1 MNEILNKNLE
11 FIFDYNQQL
20 VDKILNH
27 TSLDKPV
34 QLIESK
40 SGDLNLLYD
49 NEYVHDNI
57 DPVYEAINL
66 YQKNAGNDGNTK
78 IHILYGLGLGYVLKR
93 YSKKCNEK
101 IVVLESNLDIL
112 RVTLE
117 LVDFSK
123 ELSKKNIKISS
134 NFYEVRDCMKK
145 LSVNYSDEL
154 TLSYTNFYYN
164 LYSSQINGLMQK
176 LKQINT
182 KTKNIE
188 KLSKINI
195 GAGRWSKEGWLT
207 LDCYTGANIQVDL
220 RKFTPLPIDDNVFE
234 KVFSSHC
241 IEHIEDANLEHLL
254 HELYRTMKPDAI
266 LRLACPDADMALE
279 AYKNNNIKWFDGIH
293 TKGDIGAKLVNT
305 FVSYEAGQGGPKVS
319 EEEVRENFNSLSK
332 EDFINWCLSLC
343 DKSRPYIAHIN
354 GIYYEK
360 LEKMLKNAGFINI
373 EKSFFKNS
381 KDCELKGPEFD
392 LHPTV
397 SLFVECYK
405 PGNTCVIPNCIR

>member
-154 TLSYTNFYYN
+154 T
-164 LYSSQINGLMQK
+164 
-176 LKQINT
+176 
-182 KTKNIE
+182 
-188 KLSKINI
+188 
-195 GAGRWSKEGWLT
+195 
-207 LDCYTGANIQVDL
+207 
-220 RKFTPLPIDDNVFE
+220 
-234 KVFSSHC
+234 SSHC
-241 IEHIEDANLEHLL
+241 IA
-254 HELYRTMKPDAI
+254 
-266 LRLACPDADMALE
+266 
-279 AYKNNNIKWFDGIH
+279 
-293 TKGDIGAKLVNT
+293 
-305 FVSYEAGQGGPKVS
+305 Q
-319 EEEVRENFNSLSK
+319 
-332 EDFINWCLSLC
+332 
-343 DKSRPYIAHIN
+343 
-354 GIYYEK
+354 
-360 LEKMLKNAGFINI
+360 
-373 EKSFFKNS
+373 
-381 KDCELKGPEFD
+381 
-392 LHPTV
+392 
-397 SLFVECYK
+397 VE
-405 PGNTCVIPNCIR
+405 T